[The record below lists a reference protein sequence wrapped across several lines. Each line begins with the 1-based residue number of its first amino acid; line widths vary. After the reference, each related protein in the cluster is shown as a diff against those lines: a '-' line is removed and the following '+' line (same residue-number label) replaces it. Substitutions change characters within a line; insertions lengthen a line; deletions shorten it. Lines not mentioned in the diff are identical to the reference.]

1 MKKILP
7 SIKKPLRLKR
17 NYYLRLLKKMVKVV
31 KCSHMVSSSI
41 PYKTFFNTNYLD
53 PPFWAGLGL
62 GQSKSKDLLQILTF
76 DFNNN

>member
-1 MKKILP
+1 
-7 SIKKPLRLKR
+7 
-17 NYYLRLLKKMVKVV
+17 MVKVV